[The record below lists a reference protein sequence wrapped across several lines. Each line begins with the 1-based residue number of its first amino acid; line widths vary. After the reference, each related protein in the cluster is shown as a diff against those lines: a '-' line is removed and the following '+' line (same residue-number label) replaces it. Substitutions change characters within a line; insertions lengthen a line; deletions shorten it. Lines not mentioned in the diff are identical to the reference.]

1 MGFDVLM
8 KDIET
13 QIESLL
19 QAKATGDLECVT
31 KIDLVINE
39 TLRKLSNVA
48 MADHESALHR
58 RALLRL
64 QDIYESLMQDV
75 IIVKNASATELK
87 AIQIGQKG
95 IASYQ
100 RSTKY

>member
-1 MGFDVLM
+1 MRFDSLM

-13 QIESLL
+13 QIEALL
-19 QAKATGDLECVT
+19 QAKAAGDLELIT
-31 KIDLVINE
+31 EIDLVINE

-48 MADHESALHR
+48 MADHERALHR
-58 RALLRL
+58 QVLLRL
-64 QDIYESLMQDV
+64 QDLYESLMQDA
-75 IIVKNASATELK
+75 IIIKNASAAELK
-87 AIQIGQKG
+87 SIQVGQKG